1 MTTIPDRSVC
11 VDRLESERDALEF
24 GGRPSRTPIAVR
36 DRLEQLAGASRTQ
49 GVFGFST
56 RQAVDAAASM
66 FDQADSMGWDR
77 HRRARVLGGHPV
89 AFVGLSPGS
98 VRLRQ
103 PRAEGWELDAAQVDT
118 AAAIEVRQAA
128 EALVMVLQRVG
139 DVGALPVEALEMI
152 EESDRVA
159 LLDGWFDHGRL
170 DLEAA
175 RRRLDR
181 ARVVAGVGEIVGGR
195 RGTVTEWSRKSRL
208 EMIRK
213 IARVDWTLF
222 QYACSRPGWA
232 AGMVTLTAPS
242 DWLVV
247 FPDGRTAKRALEAF
261 RAAYERQWGPAMG
274 PWKLEFQHRG
284 APHFHL
290 FLPCQRTPAFRAWV
304 SVTWARIVGAD
315 QTTVVDDQGR
325 TEYDLHLLAG
335 TGVDFAL
342 GARCT
347 DPKRLAVYFSKH
359 SAAGAGGSKEYQ
371 HRVPVEWLS
380 PGKGPGRFWGVWGAG
395 EALVEVEV
403 EPETLV
409 ELSRTLRRWGRSDR
423 RPGRS
428 SADGHAPPMGVRK
441 VWRRHVD
448 LVTGEITWRPRKVRR
463 RFNAIAHNVGTVLYP
478 RGPDLGSQLAR
489 QLTIRPYDEIVTTR
503 ILP

>member
-1 MTTIPDRSVC
+1 
-11 VDRLESERDALEF
+11 
-24 GGRPSRTPIAVR
+24 
-36 DRLEQLAGASRTQ
+36 
-49 GVFGFST
+49 VFGFST
-56 RQAVDAAASM
+56 LEAVSASASM
-66 FDQADSMGWDR
+66 FDRADTMGWDR
-77 HRRARVLGGHPV
+77 HRRARVLGGQQV
-89 AFVGLSPGS
+89 AIVGVAPGS
-98 VRLRQ
+98 IRLRQ
-103 PRAEGWELDAAQVDT
+103 PRAEGWELNAAQVDT
-118 AAAIEVRQAA
+118 DAATEVRQAA

-139 DVGALPVEALEMI
+139 DVGALPISALEMFD
-152 EESDRVA
+152 ETDRVA

-175 RRRLDR
+175 RRRLAR
-181 ARVVAGVGEIVGGR
+181 ARTVAGVGEIVGGR
-195 RGTVTEWSRKSRL
+195 RGTVTKWSRKSRL

-222 QYACSRPGWA
+222 EELCSRPGWA
-232 AGMVTLTAPS
+232 AGMVTLTAPR
-242 DWLVV
+242 DWVSV
-247 FPDGRTAKRALEAF
+247 FPDGATAKAALRAF
-261 RAAYERQWGPAMG
+261 RAAYEREWGPAIG
-274 PWKLEFQHRG
+274 PWKLEFQRRG

-304 SVTWARIVGAD
+304 SVTWARIVDAD

-342 GARCT
+342 GSLCT

-359 SAAGAGGSKEYQ
+359 SAAGTGGSKEYQ
-371 HRVPVEWLS
+371 HLVPVEWLS
-380 PGKGPGRFWGVWGAG
+380 PGKGPGRFWGVWGAP

-409 ELSRTLRRWGRSDR
+409 ELSRTLRRWGHSDR

-428 SADGHAPPMGVRK
+428 SGDGHLPPMGVRK

-448 LVTGEITWRPRKVRR
+448 RSTGEITWRPRKVRR
-463 RFNAIAHNVGTVLYP
+463 RFNAIAHNVGTVLHP
-478 RGPDLGSQLAR
+478 RGPDLASQLAR
-489 QLTIRPYDEIVTTR
+489 QLTIRSYHEIVTTR
-503 ILP
+503 VLP